1 MSKRTKYIIPIFAIV
16 VSLSI
21 GFAITGCGPLKKGT
35 KNDIVFFIRNDMGLE
50 QFDIIGGPVK
60 VKFGST
66 DDWMWTAK
74 TDVYSLP
81 EPVIFHVYNILEYTG
96 EHSVRVTYSDLD
108 YVLDGIMFSA
118 YTGWT
123 EDFHYEDVESPPYG
137 TGNRI
142 IRVVRNIRE
151 RKDFYSFA
159 QELTDLVSYMRSE
172 FPSVMDKKILGRGH
186 IIEYACTFVRTR
198 YSDMWLPTSEH
209 DFIHCSEADDELKAL
224 LSTSGKSD
232 DEIRDAFSANG
243 IAASYLKNCLENGLV
258 DRLEEFTIE
267 ERQDVISSDSYK
279 LEELCIEDSSGDIR
293 HTGYTCVFDRIPYGT
308 LYMLLEEFGIG
319 IDGTWEKFQFTGTD
333 GETHTF
339 NYEEFTDKVLSP
351 EVKIE
356 DIEKMAGIKIY
367 RMEKDGRYIRVAKS
381 SY

>member
-1 MSKRTKYIIPIFAIV
+1 MKKVFLSMLFLTAGIIIAV
-16 VSLSI
+16 
-21 GFAITGCGPLKKGT
+21 TGCGPLKKSA
-35 KNDIVFFIRNDMGLE
+35 KKDIEFFIRNDMGLE
-50 QFDIIGGPVK
+50 QFDIIGSPVK
-60 VKFGST
+60 VDFGSN
-66 DDWMWTAK
+66 DDWMWTAE
-74 TDVYSLP
+74 TDAYSMP

-123 EDFHYEDVESPPYG
+123 DDLYYEDVENGPFTKG
-137 TGNRI
+137 HRVM
-142 IRVVRNIRE
+142 RVVRNIRE

-159 QELTDLVSYMRSE
+159 QELTDLISYMRSE
-172 FPSVMDKKILGRGH
+172 YPSVMDKKTLGRGH
-186 IIEYACTFVRTR
+186 IIEYACAFVRAR
-198 YSDMWLPTSEH
+198 YSDMWLPTSDH

-232 DEIRDAFSANG
+232 DEIRDAFSTNG
-243 IAASYLKNCLENGLV
+243 IAASYLKICLENGLV

-267 ERQDVISSDSYK
+267 ERQAVISSDSYK

-293 HTGYTCVFDRIPYGT
+293 HTGYTCVFNRIPYGA
-308 LYMLLEEFGIG
+308 LYMLLEEFGIE

-333 GETHTF
+333 GEVHTF
-339 NYEEFTDKVLSP
+339 DYEEFTDKVLDP

-356 DIEKMAGIKIY
+356 DLEKMAGIKIY
-367 RMEKDGRYIRVAKS
+367 RTEKDGRYIRVAKS
-381 SY
+381 SD